1 MKALQSKK
9 LLIIITVVLLCA
21 AVIVVIMAKKNSNET
36 LTITD
41 VDSGKE
47 YAALT
52 LPANREFSITF
63 IHSVN
68 KSPVTDVYIAKDDE
82 IYLDRTL
89 YYGFGAGVPTTISEG
104 QHFAYGENGEMIIS
118 GYDMYIPDLIY
129 VVGTVSDHVLAIG
142 EDEISLRDIC
152 AAATPRFGWLFADK
166 FSIPCLKGVCNLTFL
181 KKRKEEPI
189 QDTPTPETA
198 SGTTE
203 FDEELTM
210 EEMEAKVQEVMEK
223 YDRESN
229 TRKWVGLPNSVIR
242 YLMVAF
248 AIYCVLINFLFNWET
263 RIERASFSRMHR
275 RIHFPLVPG
284 QKECRKETEL
294 RPMV

>member
-89 YYGFGAGVPTTISEG
+89 YYGFGAVSRRPSPKVST
-104 QHFAYGENGEMIIS
+104 
-118 GYDMYIPDLIY
+118 LL
-129 VVGTVSDHVLAIG
+129 TV
-142 EDEISLRDIC
+142 
-152 AAATPRFGWLFADK
+152 K
-166 FSIPCLKGVCNLTFL
+166 
-181 KKRKEEPI
+181 
-189 QDTPTPETA
+189 TA
-198 SGTTE
+198 
-203 FDEELTM
+203 
-210 EEMEAKVQEVMEK
+210 K
-223 YDRESN
+223 
-229 TRKWVGLPNSVIR
+229 
-242 YLMVAF
+242 
-248 AIYCVLINFLFNWET
+248 
-263 RIERASFSRMHR
+263 
-275 RIHFPLVPG
+275 
-284 QKECRKETEL
+284 
-294 RPMV
+294 

>member
-82 IYLDRTL
+82 IY
-89 YYGFGAGVPTTISEG
+89 
-104 QHFAYGENGEMIIS
+104 GEHGEMILA
-118 GYDMYIPDLIY
+118 GYDMYMPDLIY

-142 EDEISLRDIC
+142 EDEISLRDLC
-152 AAATPRFGWLFADK
+152 GR
-166 FSIPCLKGVCNLTFL
+166 N
-181 KKRKEEPI
+181 
-189 QDTPTPETA
+189 
-198 SGTTE
+198 
-203 FDEELTM
+203 
-210 EEMEAKVQEVMEK
+210 AKVRLAV
-223 YDRESN
+223 R
-229 TRKWVGLPNSVIR
+229 
-242 YLMVAF
+242 
-248 AIYCVLINFLFNWET
+248 
-263 RIERASFSRMHR
+263 
-275 RIHFPLVPG
+275 
-284 QKECRKETEL
+284 
-294 RPMV
+294 

>member
-104 QHFAYGENGEMIIS
+104 QHFAYGENGEKNIS

-142 EDEISLRDIC
+142 EDEISLRDLC
-152 AAATPRFGWLFADK
+152 GR
-166 FSIPCLKGVCNLTFL
+166 N
-181 KKRKEEPI
+181 
-189 QDTPTPETA
+189 
-198 SGTTE
+198 
-203 FDEELTM
+203 
-210 EEMEAKVQEVMEK
+210 AKVRLAV
-223 YDRESN
+223 R
-229 TRKWVGLPNSVIR
+229 
-242 YLMVAF
+242 
-248 AIYCVLINFLFNWET
+248 
-263 RIERASFSRMHR
+263 
-275 RIHFPLVPG
+275 
-284 QKECRKETEL
+284 
-294 RPMV
+294 

>member
-118 GYDMYIPDLIY
+118 RSDLRGRY
-129 VVGTVSDHVLAIG
+129 GFGSRACHRRGRDQSARSVRPQRQGSAG
-142 EDEISLRDIC
+142 CSL
-152 AAATPRFGWLFADK
+152 T
-166 FSIPCLKGVCNLTFL
+166 
-181 KKRKEEPI
+181 
-189 QDTPTPETA
+189 
-198 SGTTE
+198 
-203 FDEELTM
+203 
-210 EEMEAKVQEVMEK
+210 
-223 YDRESN
+223 
-229 TRKWVGLPNSVIR
+229 
-242 YLMVAF
+242 
-248 AIYCVLINFLFNWET
+248 NFLSP
-263 RIERASFSRMHR
+263 A
-275 RIHFPLVPG
+275 
-284 QKECRKETEL
+284 
-294 RPMV
+294 